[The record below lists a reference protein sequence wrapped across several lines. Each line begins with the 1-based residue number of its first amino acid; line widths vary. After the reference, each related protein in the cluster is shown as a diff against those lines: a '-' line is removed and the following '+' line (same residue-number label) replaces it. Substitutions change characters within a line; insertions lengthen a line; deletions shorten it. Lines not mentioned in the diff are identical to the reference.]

1 MENNENWF
9 EPSPKKTIIIGLPK
23 SFQYS
28 LIWTIFFAIIG
39 IIIQS
44 LEAGYFVF
52 TQTIASFFS
61 TNYSAWLA
69 SLGNFTQ
76 PSFYASTQDMLIAL
90 LDKWYYFFFSGGVI
104 ALLWV
109 ILSWLIRLEFHFKLP
124 SKEEKID
131 QEKINQSRQ
140 KARINQLIAEGSKA
154 LAEND
159 SKQAETLYI
168 QARQEY
174 KQELD
179 PLKESYNLILNFYQD
194 ILKAGKNN
202 SAS

>member
-1 MENNENWF
+1 
-9 EPSPKKTIIIGLPK
+9 
-23 SFQYS
+23 
-28 LIWTIFFAIIG
+28 
-39 IIIQS
+39 
-44 LEAGYFVF
+44 
-52 TQTIASFFS
+52 
-61 TNYSAWLA
+61 
-69 SLGNFTQ
+69 
-76 PSFYASTQDMLIAL
+76 ML
-90 LDKWYYFFFSGGVI
+90 WG
-104 ALLWV
+104 

-194 ILKAGKNN
+194 ILNAGKNN